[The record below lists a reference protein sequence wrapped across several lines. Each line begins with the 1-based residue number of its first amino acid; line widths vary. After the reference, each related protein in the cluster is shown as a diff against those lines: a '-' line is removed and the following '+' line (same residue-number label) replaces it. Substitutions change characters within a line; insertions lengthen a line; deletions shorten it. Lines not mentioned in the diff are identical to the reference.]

1 MVNYARNVLSDV
13 KVAGRSFA
21 GDRSAL
27 LVTDLAL
34 LPWLAT
40 IIVHRD
46 LNVWIPLTEIFGII
60 ATYWFFTRKDAL
72 VFLPVRTPMVE
83 TAVVLIFVLVWMLFR
98 IGQYANLFSMLSPS
112 SGVCDD
118 LIDTIIPKMLEM
130 VVLPLLVFLA
140 WKYRPRD
147 LGLNV
152 PRREWLPALIPL
164 AVLIW
169 WGLSIHSP
177 QVLFSRSACF
187 YFGAGLPEEF
197 LFRALLLT
205 RVQALVKNPP
215 WALFFSSVIFGAS
228 HLPIDLHGVTAQNW
242 QSAFETAFTFQM
254 GIGLA
259 LGYAFQRTRSLLPLT
274 FIHTLIDA
282 AP

>member
-1 MVNYARNVLSDV
+1 MVKYVGNAVTDMKTAV
-13 KVAGRSFA
+13 RSFA
-21 GDRSAL
+21 RDRSAL

-40 IIVHRD
+40 ILVHRD
-46 LNVWIPLTEIFGII
+46 LNVWVPLTEIFGII
-60 ATYWFFTRKDAL
+60 LVYWFFTRRDAL
-72 VFLPVRTPMVE
+72 AYLPVHTPLVE

-98 IGQYANLFSMLSPS
+98 IGQYANLFSMLSPA

-118 LIDTIIPKMLEM
+118 LIDTIIPKMIEM
-130 VVLPLLVFLA
+130 VVLPLAIFLA
-140 WKYRPRD
+140 WKYSPRD
-147 LGLNV
+147 LGLNI

-164 AVLIW
+164 AILLW
-169 WGLSIHSP
+169 WGLSVHSP
-177 QVLFSRSACF
+177 QILLSRSLCF

-205 RVQALVKNPP
+205 RVQALVRNPA
-215 WALFFSSVIFGAS
+215 WALFLSSLIFGAS

-242 QSAFETAFTFQM
+242 QTAFETAFTFQM